1 MLKEGNIVTL
11 SNKQKYVVVYT
22 TKYKKEEYCYIIN
35 KDNDNDS
42 IICKIL
48 PNESVE
54 IVTDEKII
62 NIFLQIFT
70 KDFIIK
76 KEQ

>member
-1 MLKEGNIVTL
+1 MLKKGNILTL

-22 TKYKKEEYCYIIN
+22 TKYKDEQYCYIIN
-35 KDNDNDS
+35 KEDDNDS
-42 IICKIL
+42 MICKIL
-48 PNESVE
+48 PNQSVE
-54 IVTDEKII
+54 IITDEKII

-70 KDFIIK
+70 RDFISK